1 MQVAFFLCAKTSIRG
16 EPFNWK
22 LVLFKQHFFYNNLFQ
37 ALCQRGRL
45 KKWWAGDERGL
56 VEKEGATFPFHSRIP
71 LATDPACCP
80 LAFSIVLAD
89 REPTKFHVFA
99 GNTDVMLNPK
109 DLGTS
114 LCAVFQNGRRTEDRI
129 YRRGKHGEGDSQRFY
144 NLGNGQGSEHYC
156 KCYHYKNPSCLE
168 GEIISYFR

>member
-109 DLGTS
+109 DLDTS
-114 LCAVFQNGRRTEDRI
+114 LCAVFKMADELKIGFIGGGNMAKAI
-129 YRRGKHGEGDSQRFY
+129 ARGFIT
-144 NLGNGQGSEHYC
+144 SEMV
-156 KCYHYKNPSCLE
+156 KAAN
-168 GEIISYFR
+168 IIASATTTKTLAVWKVK